1 MKGLSFFCPACPGGL
16 SCAAVARA
24 QSAPRRTNPAISS
37 DGGRSGVPEEQE
49 NCRD

>member
-1 MKGLSFFCPACPGGL
+1 MQRQSRCLACPGRL

-24 QSAPRRTNPAISS
+24 QSAPGRTNPAISS
-37 DGGRSGVPEEQE
+37 DGGRSVPEEQE